1 MPRCEC
7 SFRLP
12 RGPALSDS
20 TGGERE
26 RFVRLDECTHAEGEP
41 NVFRAG
47 CEYGL
52 DLDAD
57 IVLDISGEIEAERDR

>member
-1 MPRCEC
+1 VLVSSVSQSR
-7 SFRLP
+7 
-12 RGPALSDS
+12 ALGFD
-20 TGGERE
+20 GWRERV
-26 RFVRLDECTHAEGEP
+26 RFVRLDECIHAEGEP